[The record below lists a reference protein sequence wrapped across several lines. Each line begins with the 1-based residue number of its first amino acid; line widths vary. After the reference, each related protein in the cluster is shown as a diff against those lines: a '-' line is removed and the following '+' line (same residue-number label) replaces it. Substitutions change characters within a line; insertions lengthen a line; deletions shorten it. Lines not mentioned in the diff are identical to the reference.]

1 MPLKHWTL
9 GGLLFG
15 GVLVLYLWWSP
26 VEEVPA
32 ENQPAESG
40 SGEAGE
46 FNRSDSASVST
57 LRGVIW

>member
-1 MPLKHWTL
+1 MPLKHRTL
-9 GGLLFG
+9 GRLLFG

-32 ENQPAESG
+32 ENRPAESR
-40 SGEAGE
+40 SGGAGE
-46 FNRSDSASVST
+46 FNRSDRASIST